1 MNTTTL
7 ASKIDNLKVRFV
19 NRSLSRR
26 IIQAFALA
34 TVSVQNAY
42 AQSFGSGMGNAIC
55 QFKNSPVPA
64 IIAAVA
70 IIAIAIL
77 LILNEGKG
85 LGSWVV
91 KVIIGVAV
99 IASIGSV
106 VTILVPNSSLGC

>member
-1 MNTTTL
+1 MNTNTL
-7 ASKIDNLKVRFV
+7 ANKIDSLTMRFR
-19 NRSLSRR
+19 NRSFPRR
-26 IIQAFALA
+26 VIQALALA

-55 QFKNSPVPA
+55 SFKNSSIPA